1 MTSEERH
8 EARYQRRK
16 QKRLEKCMQRSR
28 QCGDFEDIFSYKNL
42 YHSGKLCCKGVN
54 WKTSTQLYHN
64 NIITNTVKL
73 EKSLKDGTFRSKG
86 FTEFD
91 LCERGKMRH
100 IRSVHISERVVQRT
114 LCDKAIIPT
123 FMPALIYDNGAS
135 MKNKGIDFTLNRVT
149 CHLQRHYRKYG
160 SDGYILLY
168 DFSSYFDNAKH
179 EPVKQELDKRI
190 HDVKTIKLANYF
202 LDAFGDVGYG
212 LGSQI
217 SQIAAIMLPNKL
229 DHFIKEELKIKG
241 YARYMDDGYLIH
253 HNKPYLKQCLKEIV
267 KICDELG
274 VILNPKKVKIKK
286 LSDGFDFLKV
296 RFKLTETGKV
306 VRKMN
311 YESIKSMRRKLKK
324 FKNWNENGRKVFI
337 EGKYIIKDFPLSDV
351 CSSYASWKAHMK
363 RGCNYWAVKR
373 MDILFE
379 SLFDINPNNG
389 EQWKMAINPKGGC

>member
-1 MTSEERH
+1 MTSEERR
-8 EARYQRRK
+8 EVRYQRRK
-16 QKRLEKCMQRSR
+16 QKRFEKRMQRSKN
-28 QCGDFEDIFSYKNL
+28 CGDFEDIFSYKNL
-42 YHSGKLCCKGVN
+42 YKSGKICCKGVN
-54 WKTSTQLYHN
+54 WKTSTQLYNN
-64 NIITNTVKL
+64 NIVINTLKL
-73 EKSLKDGTFRSKG
+73 EKSLKDGSFRTKG

-91 LCERGKMRH
+91 LCERGKIRH
-100 IRSVHISERVVQRT
+100 IRSVHISERVIQRT
-114 LCDKAIIPT
+114 LCDKVIIPT
-123 FMPALIYDNGAS
+123 FTPALIYDNGAS
-135 MKNKGIDFTLNRVT
+135 MKNKGIDFALNRVN

-160 SDGYILLY
+160 NQGYILLY
-168 DFSSYFDNAKH
+168 DFSSYFDNANHK
-179 EPVKQELDKRI
+179 PVKLELDKRI
-190 HDVKTIKLANYF
+190 HDEKIIKLANYF

-253 HNKPYLKQCLKEIV
+253 YSKAYLKQCLKEII

-274 VILNPKKVKIKK
+274 IVLNPKKVKIKK

-324 FKNWNENGRKVFI
+324 FKDWNVNGRKIFI
-337 EGKYIIKDFPLSDV
+337 NNKHIIKPFPLSDI
-351 CSSYASWKAHMK
+351 CSSYSSWKAHMK
-363 RGCNYWAVKR
+363 RGCNYWAVRR
-373 MDILFE
+373 MDNLFE
-379 SLFDINPNNG
+379 SLFGINPNNR
-389 EQWKMAINPKGGC
+389 EQWRLAINLKGGN